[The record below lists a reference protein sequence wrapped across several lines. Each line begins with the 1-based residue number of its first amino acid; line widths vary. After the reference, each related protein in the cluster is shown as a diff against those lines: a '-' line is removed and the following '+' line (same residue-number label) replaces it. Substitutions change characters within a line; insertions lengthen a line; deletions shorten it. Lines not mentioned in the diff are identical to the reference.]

1 MTTTATPT
9 IEIDVTIMSPLVN
22 AECSSDNKWWLEIQM
37 TGNNSPRVLR
47 KVRINFR
54 QPCSS
59 FDEALEEFKD
69 WAKHRGLGS
78 FEPAIEYFEAL
89 DRAIINEARDKIY
102 GKIVTLPLPSW
113 A

>member
-1 MTTTATPT
+1 MTTTAVPT

-22 AECSSDNKWWLEIQM
+22 VERSSDNKWWLEIQM

-47 KVRINFR
+47 KVQIRCR
-54 QPCSS
+54 QSCSS

-69 WAKHRGLGS
+69 WAKHRGMES
-78 FEPAIEYFEAL
+78 FESAIEYFESL
-89 DRAIINEARDKIY
+89 DRAIVDEARDKIY

-113 A
+113 V